1 MHRSKKI
8 VLAALAACALPALAA
23 TPIQLKFEG
32 LSVTTSVGGV
42 ASTRDVSVDTYYN
55 GGSSKSTDAAGS
67 PVQTGPSLGVVFG
80 GNAIATAS
88 SDTGGDLGTF
98 NKQRSLVMG
107 GASNKSDA
115 LGTGALYAKG
125 DINKETSFTI
135 EVAGGFND
143 GLSFFYNA
151 SGNVEVSIRN
161 AADVE
166 LKGFTFPSVIP
177 GLKECTEFGNNRC
190 IWAEAELAFLGDA
203 TKVVFSGLSFDFL
216 LDNITLGS
224 LDALNASAP
233 APAVPEPSTY
243 ALMLLGLAAV
253 GFSATRRRKNGR

>member
-1 MHRSKKI
+1 MHRYKKI
-8 VLAALAACALPALAA
+8 VLAALVVCALPAIGA

-42 ASTRDVSVDTYYN
+42 ASTRDVVVDAYYN
-55 GGSSKSTDAAGS
+55 GGSSKSSDGS
-67 PVQTGPSLGVVFG
+67 AVKFGPSLGVTFG
-80 GNAIATAS
+80 GNAVATAS

-107 GASNKSDA
+107 GSSSTSDA

-125 DINKETSFTI
+125 DVNKETSFTI
-135 EVAGGFND
+135 GVAGGFND

-151 SGNVEVSIRN
+151 AGNVEVSIRN

-166 LKGFTFPSVIP
+166 LKSFTFPSVVP
-177 GLKECTEFGNNRC
+177 GIKECTEFGNNRC
-190 IWAEAELAFLGDA
+190 IWAAAELAFVGEA
-203 TKVVFSGLSFDFL
+203 SKVVFSGLSFDFL

-224 LDALNASAP
+224 LDPLNATVSAP
-233 APAVPEPSTY
+233 PVPEPSTY
-243 ALMLLGLAAV
+243 ALMVMGLAAL
-253 GFSATRRRKNGR
+253 GYTAARRRQNGR